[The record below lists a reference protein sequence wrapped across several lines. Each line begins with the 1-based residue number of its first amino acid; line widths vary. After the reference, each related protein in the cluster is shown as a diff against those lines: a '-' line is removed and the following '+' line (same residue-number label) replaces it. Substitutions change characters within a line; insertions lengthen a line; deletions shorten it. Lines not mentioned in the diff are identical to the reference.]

1 MNQKELEQNQIQ
13 KRSKIQPKPKLEKS
27 KKKNRSE
34 QLKRKIKTK
43 SGKKNAKTKARPKA
57 KKAKPKQ
64 KKQTMF
70 SLFWFF
76 LSLFLLFST
85 SYIFEGPGH
94 QVTWERQTHEKTSE
108 KKKRKKERKKKQ
120 PNINVFSG
128 LLFFGCWCVFKIVVW
143 FFFAFFPG
151 FGHGEWLP
159 FTSTGLEQ
167 PCQQCPVLS
176 LCQWLLKRL
185 PLGLQNGNNKVAG
198 LCMSISSSK

>member
-27 KKKNRSE
+27 KKNRSE

-43 SGKKNAKTKARPKA
+43 SGKKKCKNKSTTKSK
-57 KKAKPKQ
+57 
-64 KKQTMF
+64 KKQNQSKKNKPCFHFFGF
-70 SLFWFF
+70 SCRF
-76 LSLFLLFST
+76 FLLFST

-108 KKKRKKERKKKQ
+108 KKTKERAEKKQ

-143 FFFAFFPG
+143 FFCLFPG